1 MNAGELV
8 ISLLLKS
15 GGFKTQVQDA
25 QKDLD
30 KTGDAGQQAMKKTGD
45 AAQKAGKE
53 LEGAALKGA
62 GGFGRLLPVLGKTVA
77 LLGGMAA
84 LKGMASHYLDTAAAI
99 DRTSRSLG
107 MNMQRLQAWQGAA
120 QTVGVEA
127 EEVGNFFRD
136 FNDYI
141 VDANKFDSGPL
152 KDIAKELGIGLQDA
166 RRQARATEDV
176 VMDLADAFQRVGN
189 QQATAYGMQL
199 SLDPGMI
206 ALMQRGGKELGGL
219 LKAQKELAVYQEEDA
234 ELARKMNIAWQT
246 LTKGL
251 EAGGAQIMRVVGSPL
266 AWLAEKL
273 SASVV
278 WMRDNQTFVTAFFTV
293 LAGILLKLGIPAMLS
308 FAKATMAAMA
318 PLMPLVAIVTAAALA
333 FDDLWAFITG
343 GDSALERFA
352 LKLGVSQETIE
363 SVREALRSVV
373 GFFLD
378 LWDAVTGEGK
388 NADAAWDR
396 VKATWDH
403 ALAYFAGILARIKAW
418 FSGLF
423 DSVKQGL
430 LDMIPAGLK
439 SMLGWDDS
447 EESAKKTAQAYQS
460 AMDTTGVVPLAAM
473 RGMATAG
480 DLARGAAGTVDNSRT
495 VSSTTSIGQIT
506 VQTQAEDAPGI
517 ARDMDGAIRNR
528 TAQIDPAYGR

>member
-1 MNAGELV
+1 MNAGEFV

-53 LEGAALKGA
+53 LEGAARKGA
-62 GGFGRLLPVLGKTVA
+62 GGVSALIPTLGKVLG
-77 LLGGMAA
+77 LLGGIAA
-84 LKGMASHYLDTAAAI
+84 VKGGVSSYLDQADA
-99 DRTSRSLG
+99 LG
-107 MNMQRLQAWQGAA
+107 KYSDALGVSVLDVQAWQEAVKHAGGSADQFRGSLTALNERILDAGKFAKGEMVEVFKALGVSVKDAEGKIRPATDVLLELAASADKVDKTQFAGIAKKLGLDQGTIMLLQQGRGA
-120 QTVGVEA
+120 VEA
-127 EEVGNFFRD
+127 AIKSGKEFARFTKED
-136 FNDYI
+136 TEAAAKANDAI
-141 VDANKFDSGPL
+141 
-152 KDIAKELGIGLQDA
+152 QDMEA
-166 RRQARATEDV
+166 AFLSLAARAIAPGIPLLTGF
-176 VMDLADAFQRVGN
+176 ADAMRKVAGW
-189 QQATAYGMQL
+189 T
-199 SLDPGMI
+199 
-206 ALMQRGGKELGGL
+206 KE
-219 LKAQKELAVYQEEDA
+219 
-234 ELARKMNIAWQT
+234 
-246 LTKGL
+246 
-251 EAGGAQIMRVVGSPL
+251 
-266 AWLAEKL
+266 
-273 SASVV
+273 
-278 WMRDNQTFVTAFFTV
+278 NQTFVTAFVTV
-293 LAGILLKLGIPAMLS
+293 LSALLLRVGIPAMLS

-343 GDSALERFA
+343 GNSALERFA